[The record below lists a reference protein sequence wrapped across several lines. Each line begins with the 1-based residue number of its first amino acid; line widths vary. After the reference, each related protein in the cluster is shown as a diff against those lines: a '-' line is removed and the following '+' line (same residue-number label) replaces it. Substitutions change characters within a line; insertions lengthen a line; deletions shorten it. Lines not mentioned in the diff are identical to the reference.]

1 MLIPV
6 PADASII
13 RPSDDNGRSA
23 GNTPGSS
30 RAYPVDI
37 PGPRKLEIRLLLI
50 LWAPERRVRRP
61 PAQAICIFSS
71 YWLFG
76 LDARNG
82 PITLLLCLDQAGS
95 LAAQTWHL
103 HRIWANTDSMRRLYE
118 RSLTLASLGLSDE
131 NIWTNCRRLFGSV
144 ETLKKVCQLS
154 LWRPTATALFLRRIR
169 RRQPPSEPK
178 THPFSSTKTELSQ
191 SPSLT
196 YSPVAVL

>member
-1 MLIPV
+1 MHRSPGSRAWSAADPPSELASGSVVIINPDRSDSGRSRNDV
-6 PADASII
+6 DSGARDASII

-95 LAAQTWHL
+95 LAAQIWHL
-103 HRIWANTDSMRRLYE
+103 HRD
-118 RSLTLASLGLSDE
+118 LG
-131 NIWTNCRRLFGSV
+131 
-144 ETLKKVCQLS
+144 
-154 LWRPTATALFLRRIR
+154 
-169 RRQPPSEPK
+169 
-178 THPFSSTKTELSQ
+178 
-191 SPSLT
+191 
-196 YSPVAVL
+196 

>member
-1 MLIPV
+1 MQPNE
-6 PADASII
+6 AH
-13 RPSDDNGRSA
+13 SDEYNNGNKTRCESSGYRA
-23 GNTPGSS
+23 TFQLFPQGNTPGSS

-95 LAAQTWHL
+95 LAAQIWHL
-103 HRIWANTDSMRRLYE
+103 HRD
-118 RSLTLASLGLSDE
+118 LG
-131 NIWTNCRRLFGSV
+131 
-144 ETLKKVCQLS
+144 
-154 LWRPTATALFLRRIR
+154 
-169 RRQPPSEPK
+169 
-178 THPFSSTKTELSQ
+178 
-191 SPSLT
+191 
-196 YSPVAVL
+196 